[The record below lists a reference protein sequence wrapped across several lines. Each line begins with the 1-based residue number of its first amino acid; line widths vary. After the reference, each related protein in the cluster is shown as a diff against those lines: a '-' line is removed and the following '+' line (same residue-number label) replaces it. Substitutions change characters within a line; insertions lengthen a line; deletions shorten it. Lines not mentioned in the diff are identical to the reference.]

1 MTMLPVRIIIPL
13 SLSENEEQS
22 ILTFDE
28 LSCGLPLE
36 EVIKA
41 SALNVLYAGQFSV
54 MSNVFLSYWEDTYF
68 KQHVDN
74 ESLDAVVGVT
84 LTLFDMFV
92 TRMNIILNSPF
103 LFGTGRDLNVKIDF
117 KHDYIELT
125 WGIYVSDTN
134 I

>member
-1 MTMLPVRIIIPL
+1 
-13 SLSENEEQS
+13 
-22 ILTFDE
+22 
-28 LSCGLPLE
+28 
-36 EVIKA
+36 
-41 SALNVLYAGQFSV
+41 

-74 ESLDAVVGVT
+74 ESLDVVVGIT

-103 LFGTGRDLNVKIDF
+103 LFGTGRDLNVKINF

>member
-1 MTMLPVRIIIPL
+1 
-13 SLSENEEQS
+13 
-22 ILTFDE
+22 
-28 LSCGLPLE
+28 
-36 EVIKA
+36 
-41 SALNVLYAGQFSV
+41 

-74 ESLDAVVGVT
+74 ESLDVVVGVT

-117 KHDYIELT
+117 KHDYFELT

>member
-1 MTMLPVRIIIPL
+1 MTMMPVRIIIPL
-13 SLSENEEQS
+13 LLSESEEQL

-74 ESLDAVVGVT
+74 ESLDAVVG
-84 LTLFDMFV
+84 LTLSIFDMFV

-103 LFGTGRDLNVKIDF
+103 LVGTGRDLNVKIDF
-117 KHDYIELT
+117 KHDYFELT
-125 WGIYVSDTN
+125 WGIHVSDTN